1 MPKTATASQPA
12 DTQPEAAVVI
22 DLGGPVLTDAPATIA
37 ATVAAALA
45 GSAAVPVTAPVT
57 PAVEEPAV
65 EPATESTVA
74 ASHGAAAEAYVS
86 VEAAALSAAVTI
98 AALAEVAPCPRPC
111 VVVDGA
117 EHHVVVIA
125 NGDGCVE
132 ASVLGRTFRAESRR
146 VTLALVGRSLG
157 EVRE

>member
-22 DLGGPVLTDAPATIA
+22 DLSGPVITDAPATIA
-37 ATVAAALA
+37 AAVAAALA
-45 GSAAVPVTAPVT
+45 ESAAAPVT

-86 VEAAALSAAVTI
+86 VDAAALSAAVTI

-146 VTLALVGRSLG
+146 VALALVGRSLG